1 MFRLLAIL
9 IMTLTLL
16 PVSHAKTTLK
26 IATLAPDGTSWMKQM
41 RAAAKEIHEKSEG
54 RVKIRF
60 YPGGVMGNDNSV
72 LRKIRIGQL
81 HGGAITG
88 GGLSSIYSDAQIY
101 TLPFQFRNLEE
112 VDAVRQVMDKRIIDG
127 LQKKGFIS
135 FGLSE
140 GGFAYLLSNSPV
152 KTTDNMKGLKIW
164 IPEGDK
170 VNAEIFSKLGIAPIP
185 LPLTDVLT
193 GLQTG
198 LIDTIAS
205 APIGAIA
212 LQWHTR
218 VNYLTQVPLAYLYA
232 TLVIKEKAFNKLTE
246 ADRDLVKQTL
256 QSTFVKLNQQNRED
270 NIAALSALKKQGIE
284 FISPTEKQQQAW
296 EQHANI
302 TLQSLRN
309 EGVVSIQLLEE
320 MQNLIQLQRDS
331 NPVTKQTEEILINR
345 RDTALKSSF
354 NESHSMQ

>member
-1 MFRLLAIL
+1 MFRLLAVL
-9 IMTLTLL
+9 VMTLLL
-16 PVSHAKTTLK
+16 TPVGYAKTTLK
-26 IATLAPDGTSWMKQM
+26 IATLAPDGTNWMKQM
-41 RAAAKEIHEKSEG
+41 RTAAKQIDKKTDG

-72 LRKIRIGQL
+72 LRKIRVGQL
-81 HGGAITG
+81 QGGAITG
-88 GGLSSIYSDAQIY
+88 GGLSTIYPDAQIY
-101 TLPFQFRNLEE
+101 TLPFQFRNLDE
-112 VDAVRQVMDKRIIDG
+112 VDAVRHVMDKQIIDG
-127 LQKKGFIS
+127 LKKEGFIS

-164 IPEGDK
+164 IPEGDR
-170 VNAEIFSKLGIAPIP
+170 VNAKIFGQLGISPIP

-232 TLVIKEKAFNKLTE
+232 TLVIKEKAFSKLSK
-246 ADRDLVKQTL
+246 ADQELVKQTL
-256 QSTFVKLNQQNRED
+256 SSTFINLNKQNRAD

-284 FISPTEKQQQAW
+284 FVSPSTQQQEAW
-296 EQHANI
+296 EMHANS
-302 TLQSLRN
+302 TLKTMRKDGIVN
-309 EGVVSIQLLEE
+309 IELLDE
-320 MQNLIQLQRDS
+320 MQNLINLQR
-331 NPVTKQTEEILINR
+331 T
-345 RDTALKSSF
+345 SS
-354 NESHSMQ
+354 SVH

>member
-1 MFRLLAIL
+1 MFRMLTAL
-9 IMTLTLL
+9 IMLFILT
-16 PVSHAKTTLK
+16 PASHANTTLK
-26 IATLAPDGTSWMKQM
+26 IATLAPDGTSWMKEM
-41 RAAAKEIHEKSEG
+41 RAAAKQINQQTNG

-60 YPGGVMGNDNSV
+60 YPGGVMGNDKSV

-81 HGGAITG
+81 QGGAITG
-88 GGLSSIYSDAQIY
+88 GGLSTIYPEAQIY

-112 VDAVRQVMDKRIIDG
+112 VDAVRQVMDQQIIDG
-127 LQKKGFIS
+127 LKNEGFIS

-152 KTTDNMKGLKIW
+152 KTTDNMKGLRIW
-164 IPEGDK
+164 IPEGDRI
-170 VNAEIFSKLGIAPIP
+170 NASMFGKLGISPIP

-232 TLVIKEKAFNKLTE
+232 TLVIKEKAFMKLSK
-246 ADRDLVKQTL
+246 ADRELVRKTL
-256 QSTFVKLNQQNRED
+256 GATFISLNKQNRAD
-270 NIAALSALKKQGIE
+270 NVAALSALKQQGIE
-284 FISPTEKQQQAW
+284 FISPSPKQQQAW
-296 EQHANI
+296 EMHANA
-302 TLQSLRN
+302 TLENMRKDGIFN
-309 EGVVSIQLLEE
+309 AELLDE
-320 MQNLIQLQRDS
+320 MQNLIRRQRQA
-331 NPVTKQTEEILINR
+331 NTTQ
-345 RDTALKSSF
+345 
-354 NESHSMQ
+354 